1 MPCSKVVIWA
11 KRVAFIEAFS
21 RTTGSLFFCKLSS
34 MASTEEK
41 PCCLASADELETS
54 VRSVSSKL
62 RKMGYDVELASANA
76 SKSFSDEQEA
86 TLSNFVTDNSGVYT
100 YAEIASNFEG
110 GAFSAKSI
118 QGKILSMQLTEHV
131 KPAPKVETVKTYS
144 EDEESQFISM
154 VNDGA
159 FIEDIAEGLGRSVNS
174 IRGKA
179 LSLLRAG
186 EINAIPK
193 QEHTKGSSKADPL
206 ADVEINDMTVEEIAD
221 EIGKTVRGVKTMLTR
236 RGLQC
241 ADYNGAARKEIG

>member
-1 MPCSKVVIWA
+1 
-11 KRVAFIEAFS
+11 
-21 RTTGSLFFCKLSS
+21 
-34 MASTEEK
+34 
-41 PCCLASADELETS
+41 
-54 VRSVSSKL
+54 
-62 RKMGYDVELASANA
+62 MGFDVELASASQ
-76 SKSFSDEQEA
+76 SKAFSDEQES
-86 TLSNFVTDNSGVYT
+86 TLSNFVQDNSGSYT
-100 YAEIASNFEG
+100 YAEIAENFEG

-131 KPAPKVETVKTYS
+131 KPAPKVETVKSYN
-144 EDEESQFISM
+144 EDEEATFVSM

-159 FIEDIAEGLGRSVNS
+159 FIEQIAESLGRSVNS

-193 QEHTKGSSKADPL
+193 QEHVTGNSKADPL
-206 ADVEINDMTVEEIAD
+206 ADMDISDMSVEDIAD

>member
-1 MPCSKVVIWA
+1 MALPKWTDERTQSLVDFVGEGPVSQDT
-11 KRVAFIEAFS
+11 VADAAE
-21 RTTGSLFFCKLSS
+21 
-34 MASTEEK
+34 
-41 PCCLASADELETS
+41 ELETS

-62 RKMGYDVELASANA
+62 RKMGYEVELASASA
-76 SKSFSDEQEA
+76 SKSFSDDQEA
-86 TLSNFVTDNSGVYT
+86 TLRNFVQDNSGVYT

-131 KPAPKVETVKTYS
+131 KPAPKVESVKTYS
-144 EDEESQFISM
+144 EDEESQFVNL

-159 FIEDIAEGLGRSVNS
+159 FIEDIAEALGRSVNS

-193 QEHTKGSSKADPL
+193 QRETKGSSKSDPL
-206 ADVEINDMTVEEIAD
+206 AGVDISNLTVEEIAD
-221 EIGKTVRGVKTMLTR
+221 NVGKTVRGVKTMLTR

-241 ADYNGAARKEIG
+241 ADYNGAAKKEIG